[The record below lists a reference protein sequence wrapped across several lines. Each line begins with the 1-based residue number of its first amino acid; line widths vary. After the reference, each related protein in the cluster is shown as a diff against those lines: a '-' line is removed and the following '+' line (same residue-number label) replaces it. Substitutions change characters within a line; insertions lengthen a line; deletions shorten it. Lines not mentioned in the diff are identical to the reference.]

1 MNLQKLKSFR
11 KLQTCYYNQCQP
23 VASKIELENHSES
36 GVFRDAPNLFDEMP
50 QRHVSAADHNHLLF
64 EYARTNNNLQALKH
78 FLGIRRF
85 GLQVNGASFSCVLK
99 ICGSLCDQI
108 LGNQIHCDCI
118 KYGFV
123 EDVSV
128 GTSLIDMYTKTEG
141 VWMAEKVFDEMPD
154 RNVVS
159 WTSMLTGYSSRG
171 MHDRAVELFL
181 QMQVEGIKPN
191 PFTFATILGAL
202 ADNGAIVK
210 GMQVHTMVVKFGF
223 ELTTYVCNSL
233 ISMYSRSGMIQSA
246 IAVFDGMEVRDAVSW
261 NGMIAG
267 LVANGNYL
275 VALDLFRKMRLSGV
289 KLTQAIFVTIL
300 KLCANIK
307 ETRFAKQLHCV
318 VSKNGMESD
327 PNLKTALMVSY
338 TKGCEMDDSS
348 KLFGSMNG
356 VKNVVSWTALIGGY
370 MQKRCTEKAANLFRQ
385 MCREGVRP
393 NDFTYSTVLAAH
405 PTISPFQIHAQ
416 VIKTNYESATSVG
429 TALLDAYMKIGNTN
443 DAIRVFETVD
453 EKDIVSWSAILA
465 GFAQSGDVD
474 GAVGVFR
481 QLANNGVRPNEY
493 TFSSILN
500 ACASPTAAV
509 EQGKQ
514 FHVGAIKEGYNDTL
528 CVSSA
533 LVTMYA
539 KRGNIEGANKVFQR
553 QPERDLVSWNSM
565 ISGYAQHG
573 YGKKA
578 LEIFEELRKEKLE
591 MDDITFIGV
600 ITACTHAG
608 LVDEG
613 ERYFD
618 MMVKDLNIDPTP
630 EHYSCMADLYSRA
643 GLLEKAM
650 ALIDGMPFPAGATI
664 WRSLLAACRVHKN
677 VELGKLAG
685 DKLMSLR
692 PQDSA
697 AYVLLSNLYATTGDW
712 QERAKVRKLMD
723 ERNVKKEAGF
733 SWIEIKNKTYSF
745 VAGDTSH
752 PSSGL
757 IYAKLKELSLRLRDA
772 GYLPDTSYV
781 LHDVEDEHKEDILFG
796 HSERLAIA
804 FGLIATP
811 RGVSLQ
817 IVKNLRV
824 CGDCHTVFKLISK
837 IEEREIIQGPR
848 ILQEGD
854 AKHRK
859 SVVYNVILIVKNL
872 PCSTCNLISSD
883 HKYRMLDTLG
893 GAFVSIAFILDPEL
907 LSDNSCEPELF
918 HCLKISFQC
927 VDDKSWRRPTMIQVT
942 AMFSDR

>member
-11 KLQTCYYNQCQP
+11 KLHICYYNQCCSTQSFASTIEIETQP
-23 VASKIELENHSES
+23 C
-36 GVFRDAPNLFDEMP
+36 VFRDAANPFDGMP
-50 QRHVSAADHNHLLF
+50 QKDVSGANHNHLLF
-64 EYARTNNNLQALKH
+64 EYARTNNNFQALKH
-78 FLGIRRF
+78 FLGIRRL

-108 LGNQIHCDCI
+108 SGKQIHCDCI

-159 WTSMLTGYSSRG
+159 WTSMLTGYSSTG

-202 ADNGAIVK
+202 ADIGAVVK

-233 ISMYSRSGMIQSA
+233 ISMYSRSGMIRCA
-246 IAVFDGMEVRDAVSW
+246 IAVFGGMEVRDAVSW

-267 LVANGNYL
+267 LVTNGNYL
-275 VALDLFRKMRLSGV
+275 VALDLFHKMRLSGV
-289 KLTQAIFVTIL
+289 KLTQPIFVTIL

-307 ETRFAKQLHCV
+307 EIHLAKQLHCV

-338 TKGCEMDDSS
+338 TKGCEMDDTL
-348 KLFGSMNG
+348 KLFSTMNG
-356 VKNVVSWTALIGGY
+356 VRNVVSWTAMIGGY
-370 MQKRCTEKAANLFRQ
+370 MQNGCIEKAVNIFRQ

-393 NDFTYSTVLAAH
+393 NDFTYSTILAAH

-416 VIKTNYESATSVG
+416 VIKTDYESITSVG
-429 TALLDAYMKIGNTN
+429 TALLDAYMKIGNRN
-443 DAIRVFETVD
+443 DAIRVFETVE

-465 GFAQSGDVD
+465 GYAQSGDVD

-481 QLANNGVRPNEY
+481 RLADNGVRPNEY

-500 ACASPTAAV
+500 VCASPMAAV
-509 EQGKQ
+509 EQGKR
-514 FHVGAIKEGYNDTL
+514 FHVGAIKEGYNNAL

-539 KRGNIEGANKVFQR
+539 KRGNIESANKVFQR

-573 YGKKA
+573 YGNKA
-578 LEIFEELRKEKLE
+578 LEIFEELRKTKLE

-608 LVDEG
+608 LVEEG

-618 MMVKDLNIDPTP
+618 MMVKDLHIDPTS
-630 EHYSCMADLYSRA
+630 EHYSCMVDLYSRA

-650 ALIDGMPFPAGATI
+650 ALINGMPFPAGATI
-664 WRSLLAACRVHKN
+664 WRSLLASCRVHKN
-677 VELGKLAG
+677 LELGKLAG
-685 DKLMSLR
+685 DKLLSLR

-697 AYVLLSNLYATTGDW
+697 AYVLLSNLYATTGNW

-723 ERNVKKEAGF
+723 ERSVKKEAGY

-745 VAGDTSH
+745 VAWDTSH
-752 PSSGL
+752 PSSDL
-757 IYAKLKELSLRLRDA
+757 IYEKLKELSLRLRDA

-781 LHDVEDEHKEDILFG
+781 LHDVEDEHKEDILSG
-796 HSERLAIA
+796 HSERLAVA
-804 FGLIATP
+804 FGLITTP
-811 RGVSLQ
+811 PGVSLQ
-817 IVKNLRV
+817 IMKNLRV

-837 IEEREIIQGPR
+837 IEGREIIVRDSNRFHHFKDG
-848 ILQEGD
+848 
-854 AKHRK
+854 
-859 SVVYNVILIVKNL
+859 V
-872 PCSTCNLISSD
+872 CSCGE
-883 HKYRMLDTLG
+883 Y
-893 GAFVSIAFILDPEL
+893 
-907 LSDNSCEPELF
+907 
-918 HCLKISFQC
+918 
-927 VDDKSWRRPTMIQVT
+927 W
-942 AMFSDR
+942 